1 VTSPPPPRGLFAI
14 GSAGLAIEAIVL
26 LLAVPAVISAQRG
39 HVSALGVSYLAAL
52 AVLLVLASARL
63 RKPGGKLLATATQ
76 LLVVLG
82 GIVTWPLYVVGLA
95 FAGIWAYWLAQW
107 PRTR

>member
-52 AVLLVLASARL
+52 AALLVLASARL